1 MFKQGKLLY
10 FLAFINFV
18 NIVDIMI
25 IMPLGDL
32 IMKLFDIGPAAFSWI
47 VSAYTTAAGV
57 SGFLGAFFIDKLNRK
72 TALIIAL
79 AGFTLGTLACALAGG
94 FWFLLISRAFTG
106 LFGGIIGSVV
116 LALVSDLYPH
126 AQRGKAMGVLMAA
139 FSIASV
145 IGVPFSLLLA
155 NQFSWETPFYLLSG
169 LGALCFI
176 AACFLPDFKGHIVEK
191 TLQPKPVALLRSMW
205 DDKNQRLALTMGLF
219 LILGHFSTI
228 PFITPFMTRNIGFSQ
243 EQITYIYLLGGGF
256 TVFTSPLF
264 GRLTDRFSALKVF
277 QVLILISFAVTLLLT
292 SLETASI
299 ALALTLNTLF
309 FVFVSGRMIPA
320 QTLMTSAVGPSGRGS
335 FMSIKSSMQQLAA
348 AIASLVGGLIIVELP
363 SGELENYGWVG
374 VFAVLISGITL
385 FIAPKLK
392 VAPGN

>member
-1 MFKQGKLLY
+1 M
-10 FLAFINFV
+10 
-18 NIVDIMI
+18 
-25 IMPLGDL
+25 
-32 IMKLFDIGPAAFSWI
+32 
-47 VSAYTTAAGV
+47 
-57 SGFLGAFFIDKLNRK
+57 
-72 TALIIAL
+72 
-79 AGFTLGTLACALAGG
+79 
-94 FWFLLISRAFTG
+94 
-106 LFGGIIGSVV
+106 
-116 LALVSDLYPH
+116 
-126 AQRGKAMGVLMAA
+126 
-139 FSIASV
+139 
-145 IGVPFSLLLA
+145 
-155 NQFSWETPFYLLSG
+155 
-169 LGALCFI
+169 
-176 AACFLPDFKGHIVEK
+176 EK
-191 TLQPKPVALLRSMW
+191 NLQPKPVALLRSMW

-374 VFAVLISGITL
+374 VFAVLISGVTL